1 MKQYTQQQFKFINE
15 NFQQGQRAMQ
25 MGMFGRAEKYF
36 ADIIKIA
43 PEIIEAQ
50 NALAL
55 TYAAT
60 KQHDKAAAQFK
71 VILRAKPNDAHT
83 HHNLANTLY
92 ELSQFEE
99 AIQHYQA
106 ALKINPNLVDSNIHC
121 GIAYRA
127 IKNYD
132 EAIKCLHQALN
143 LDKKSARAFH
153 ILGVIYAE
161 LDDYPRTLE
170 CLQNA
175 SGLAPM
181 DADINISYA
190 DMLAKVDLNGSAAI
204 KYMDICNRHPNLL
217 KAFTLFGKHLVNMR
231 YYDEALQCYDRAL
244 QLGANGIDTLDTLG
258 KIYLGMGNVDAAI
271 DNYNKALAIE
281 PSRLSSLI
289 GLEQAYQDDGKLDK
303 AISICDEIIAT
314 HGDSPKGY
322 LLKSGVLKSQ
332 ANDGI
337 AENLLRFINQDNL
350 DESFMVDINFA
361 LGKIYDDQKNYKQAF
376 HHYALANSIKS
387 QKLSYDRE
395 ESEASFTKLIET
407 YNTDFFKNRQTYGTD
422 SKLPI
427 LIIGMPRS
435 ATTLTEQI
443 ISSHPSVLGAG
454 EVEFWS
460 DTVNSLHY
468 ILNSKS
474 SYPECVQDML
484 PAHAKEIAA
493 TYESTL
499 LKTTG
504 ASAAPVH
511 ITDKMP
517 HNFMSI
523 GLIATIFPN
532 AKIIHTKR
540 DPVDTCLSIFFQHF
554 NEHHSYAFDLSNLG
568 FYYKQYERLM
578 QHWHTVLPGRI
589 MDIHYADTIADPE
602 YWTRKLISHIGLEWD
617 DACLAP
623 HKLERSVKTPSH
635 WQVRQPIYKTSVQR
649 WKNYEPYIQ
658 PLIDALN
665 VNTR

>member
-71 VILRAKPNDAHT
+71 VILKAKPNDAHT

-92 ELSQFEE
+92 EISQFEE

-127 IKNYD
+127 IKSYD

-143 LDKKSARAFH
+143 LDKKNARAFH

-161 LDDYPRTLE
+161 TEDYARSLE

-190 DMLAKVDLNGSAAI
+190 DMLARVDLNGNAATT
-204 KYMDICNRHPNLL
+204 YMDTCNKHPNLL

-231 YYDEALQCYDRAL
+231 YYDEALQCYSRAL
-244 QLGANGIDTLDTLG
+244 QLDANGIDTLDTLG
-258 KIYLGMGNVDAAI
+258 RIYLGMGNVDAAI
-271 DNYNKALAIE
+271 NNYSKALAIE
-281 PSRLSSLI
+281 PNRLSSLI

-303 AISICDEIIAT
+303 AISICDEIIST
-314 HGDSPKGY
+314 HSHSPKGH
-322 LLKSGVLKSQ
+322 LLKARVLKSQ

-337 AENLLRFINQDNL
+337 AENLLRFISEDNI
-350 DESFMVDINFA
+350 DESSIVDINFA
-361 LGKIYDDQKNYKQAF
+361 LGKIYDDQKNYKQAY

-387 QKLSYDRE
+387 QNLSYDRE
-395 ESEASFTKLIET
+395 ESESSFTKLIET
-407 YNTDFFKNRQTYGTD
+407 YNADFFKNHQAYGTD

-460 DTVNSLHY
+460 DTVSSLHY

-474 SYPECVQDML
+474 SYPECVNDML
-484 PAHAKEIAA
+484 PAHANEIAA
-493 TYESTL
+493 MYESTL

-504 ASAAPVH
+504 VSTAPAH

-540 DPVDTCLSIFFQHF
+540 DPVDTCLSIFFQYF
-554 NEHHSYAFDLSNLG
+554 NEHHAYSFDLSDLG

-589 MDIHYADTIADPE
+589 MDINYADTIADPE

-649 WKNYEPYIQ
+649 WKNYEQYIQ
-658 PLIDALN
+658 PLLDALN
-665 VNTR
+665 VNVR

>member
-15 NFQQGQRAMQ
+15 NFQQGQHAMQ

-71 VILRAKPNDAHT
+71 VILKAKPNDAHT

-92 ELSQFEE
+92 EISQFEE

-127 IKNYD
+127 IKNYED
-132 EAIKCLHQALN
+132 AIKCLHRALN
-143 LDKKSARAFH
+143 LDKKNARAFH

-161 LDDYPRTLE
+161 TEDYARSLE

-190 DMLAKVDLNGSAAI
+190 EILARVDLNGNAST
-204 KYMDICNRHPNLL
+204 KYMDICNKHPNLL
-217 KAFTLFGKHLVNMR
+217 KAFTLFGKHLISMR
-231 YYDEALQCYDRAL
+231 YYDEALQCYERAQ
-244 QLGANGIDTLDTLG
+244 QLGANGVDILDDLG
-258 KIYLGMGNVDAAI
+258 RIYLGMGNVNAAL
-271 DNYNKALAIE
+271 DKFSNALAIE
-281 PSRLSSLI
+281 PKRLYSLT
-289 GLEQAYQDDGKLDK
+289 GLEQAYQDAGKIK
-303 AISICDEIIAT
+303 EAIDVCDNIIAS
-314 HGDSPKGY
+314 HSESPNGH
-322 LLKSGVLKSQ
+322 LLKSRLLKSKV
-332 ANDGI
+332 NDGL
-337 AENLLRFINQDNL
+337 AENLLKFLEQGNMNESSTIN
-350 DESFMVDINFA
+350 INFA
-361 LGKIYDDQKNYKQAF
+361 LGKIFDDQNNYEQAF
-376 HHYALANSIKS
+376 HHYAQANAIKNS
-387 QKLSYDRE
+387 SLDYDRK
-395 ESEASFTKLIET
+395 ESEDDFTKLINI
-407 YNTDFFKNRQTYGTD
+407 YNTDFFNKYQDHGID
-422 SKLPI
+422 SELPI
-427 LIIGMPRS
+427 FIIGMPRS

-443 ISSHPSVLGAG
+443 ISSHPKVLGAG
-454 EVEFWS
+454 EVEFWG
-460 DTVNSLHY
+460 DTISSLHY
-468 ILNSKS
+468 TLNSKFG
-474 SYPECVQDML
+474 YPDCVNDML

-493 TYESTL
+493 MYETTL
-499 LKTTG
+499 HKIVG
-504 ASAAPVH
+504 EDARPVH

-517 HNFMSI
+517 HNFLII
-523 GLIATIFPN
+523 GLIATLFPN

-540 DPVDTCLSIFFQHF
+540 DPVDTCLSIFFHRF
-554 NEHHSYAFDLSNLG
+554 NNHHPYSFNLGNLG
-568 FYYKQYERLM
+568 FYYKQYERIM

-589 MDIHYADTIADPE
+589 MDINYADTIADPE

-649 WKNYEPYIQ
+649 WKNYEQYIQ
-658 PLIDALN
+658 PLLDALN
-665 VNTR
+665 VNDR

>member
-1 MKQYTQQQFKFINE
+1 
-15 NFQQGQRAMQ
+15 MQ
-25 MGMFGRAEKYF
+25 MGMFGRAEKFF

-71 VILRAKPNDAHT
+71 IILKSKPNDAHT

-143 LDKKSARAFH
+143 LNNKSARAFH

-161 LDDYPRTLE
+161 LNDYPRTLE

-190 DMLAKVDLNGSAAI
+190 DMLAKVDLNGNAAT
-204 KYMDICNRHPNLL
+204 KYMEICNQHPNLL
-217 KAFTLFGKHLVNMR
+217 KAFSLFGKHLIGMR
-231 YYDEALQCYDRAL
+231 YYDEALQCYDRL
-244 QLGANGIDTLDTLG
+244 EQLGAKGVDTLDDIG
-258 KIYLGMGNVDAAI
+258 HIYLGMGNVEAAL
-271 DNYNKALAIE
+271 DKFNSALAIE
-281 PSRLSSLI
+281 PKRLSSLT
-289 GLEQAYQDDGKLDK
+289 GLEQTYQSAGKVSD
-303 AISICDEIIAT
+303 AIKICDEIIST
-314 HGDSPKGY
+314 HSNLPNGY
-322 LLKSGVLKSQ
+322 LLKSRVLKSKV
-332 ANDGI
+332 NDGI
-337 AENLLRFINQDNL
+337 AEGLLKFLKQDNL
-350 DESFMVDINFA
+350 SEPSIIDINFS
-361 LGKIYDDQKNYKQAF
+361 LGKIYDDRNNYEQAF
-376 HHYALANSIKS
+376 HHYALANKIKNQS
-387 QKLSYDRE
+387 FNFSHE
-395 ESEASFTKLIET
+395 ESEADFTKLIEI
-407 YNTDFFKNRQTYGTD
+407 YNAQFFKKYQGYGID
-422 SKLPI
+422 SKVPI

-443 ISSHPSVLGAG
+443 ISSHPNVSGAG
-454 EVEFWS
+454 EVDFWG
-460 DTVNSLHY
+460 DTINSLHY
-468 ILNSKS
+468 TLNSTS
-474 SYPECVQDML
+474 SYPECVNDML

-493 TYESTL
+493 MYESTL
-499 LKTTG
+499 HKIVG
-504 ASAAPVH
+504 ANSNPVH

-517 HNFMSI
+517 HNFLII
-523 GLIATIFPN
+523 GLIATLFPN

-554 NEHHSYAFDLSNLG
+554 NDSHPYSFDLSNLG
-568 FYYKQYERLM
+568 FYYKQYERIM
-578 QHWHTVLPGRI
+578 HHWHTVLPGRI
-589 MDIHYADTIADPE
+589 MDINYADTIADPE

-623 HKLERSVKTPSH
+623 HKLERSVKTASH

-649 WKNYEPYIQ
+649 WKNYEQYIQ

-665 VNTR
+665 VNAR